1 MRFRVASTFGLI
13 AILSSVAGCTPA
25 PPACVA
31 PVAPPTVDGSTAS
44 ERQMSKAHDAVVF
57 FQKQSDDYQTC
68 LVKAIEGHH
77 HNPPFFSR
85 FYDDG
90 LELKLD
96 EQKHKNQLEKER
108 VVSEFN
114 AGVRLYNE
122 IHP

>member
-1 MRFRVASTFGLI
+1 MRSGVASLFGLI
-13 AILSSVAGCTPA
+13 ALLSSVAGCTPA
-25 PPACVA
+25 PPSCAA
-31 PVAPPTVDGSTAS
+31 PVAPPTVDGSTAT
-44 ERQMSKAHDAVVF
+44 EQRMSKAHDAVVL

-68 LVKAIEGHH
+68 LVKAIEGHRR
-77 HNPPFFSR
+77 NPPFFSR

-90 LELKLD
+90 LEAKL
-96 EQKHKNQLEKER
+96 EGQKHANQLEKER